1 VPEAEI
7 PKEHLYAV
15 DENHQIHDF
24 QITCLTRFSL
34 SDLSVG
40 VRAVSQIATALAV
53 RESSLSFSSIVTLIF
68 LPLVLVY
75 TRLRPNQSGGIQ
87 IAQPE

>member
-7 PKEHLYAV
+7 PKEHLYAI
-15 DENHQIHDF
+15 DKDHQVHDF
-24 QITCLTRFSL
+24 QITCLSRFSL

-53 RESSLSFSSIVTLIF
+53 RESVFVVIFRWRRSFF
-68 LPLVLVY
+68 Y
-75 TRLRPNQSGGIQ
+75 R
-87 IAQPE
+87 

>member
-15 DENHQIHDF
+15 NKNHQIHDF
-24 QITCLTRFSL
+24 QITCSIRFSF

-40 VRAVSQIATALAV
+40 VRAVSQIAIALAV
-53 RESSLSFSSIVTLIF
+53 RESAFVVIFDGDVHFSPVGPCIYKTQTTSV
-68 LPLVLVY
+68 
-75 TRLRPNQSGGIQ
+75 GGIQ